1 MIMHRYPHRYFAV
14 ASARVEG
21 DIVLDSNHLPPLVT
35 AAPEE
40 FGGPG
45 GRWSPETLCVG
56 AVADC
61 FALTFRSV
69 ARSLKL
75 SWLSLRCEVEGTLDR
90 PERTPQFTHFALR
103 ATLVVPPG
111 VDEAEARRALERAEQ
126 GCLITRSLKGSSHLE
141 PTVETRAPA

>member
-1 MIMHRYPHRYFAV
+1 MQPYPHHYVAA
-14 ASARVEG
+14 ASARSEG
-21 DIVLDSNHLPPLVT
+21 DVALDSHRLPTLVT

-61 FALTFRSV
+61 YALTFRSV
-69 ARSLKL
+69 ARSMKL
-75 SWLSLRCEVEGTLDR
+75 PWLSLRCEVEGTLDR
-90 PERTPQFTHFALR
+90 PERTPQFTHFAVR
-103 ATLVVPPG
+103 ATLVVPAG

-126 GCLITRSLKGSSHLE
+126 GCLITRSLKGSSHLDAI
-141 PTVETRAPA
+141 VETLAPE